1 MNKPQNV
8 RKIRIPIKIPPNL
21 VINLFTKFIR
31 NTNRSR
37 TQLTLDSYMF
47 LLFMSNVSFVATGM
61 KCSKKVNEEITNKI
75 KKTMKFTQ

>member
-1 MNKPQNV
+1 
-8 RKIRIPIKIPPNL
+8 
-21 VINLFTKFIR
+21 
-31 NTNRSR
+31 
-37 TQLTLDSYMF
+37 MF